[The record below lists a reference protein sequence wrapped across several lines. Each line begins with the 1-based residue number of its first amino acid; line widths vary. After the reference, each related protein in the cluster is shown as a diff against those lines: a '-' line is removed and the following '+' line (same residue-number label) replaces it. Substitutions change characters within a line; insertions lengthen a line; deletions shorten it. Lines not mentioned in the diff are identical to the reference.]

1 MELNEKEIDMNY
13 YIIVIIIAVILLIC
27 KLLYSKEEIFEEID
41 NFKQNLRNKFSPDEL
56 NLFCLTKLNTKINRD
71 YLDRSKYFIEKGMKQ
86 IFGKTLTD
94 IKKENNTNHSKKKV
108 NRRVTFNATVEE
120 SSN

>member
-1 MELNEKEIDMNY
+1 MEVSEKEIDVNY
-13 YIIVIIIAVILLIC
+13 YIIVVIIAIILLIC
-27 KLLYSKEEIFEEID
+27 KVFYSKEEIFEEID

-94 IKKENNTNHSKKKV
+94 IHKDSGSNHRKKKV
-108 NRRVTFNATVEE
+108 NRRVTFMATVEE
-120 SSN
+120 STN

>member
-1 MELNEKEIDMNY
+1 MEVSEKEIDMNY
-13 YIIVIIIAVILLIC
+13 YINDLIIAIILLIW
-27 KLLYSKEEIFEEID
+27 KVFYSKEEIFEEID
-41 NFKQNLRNKFSPDEL
+41 NFKKNLRNKFSPDEL

-94 IKKENNTNHSKKKV
+94 INKDSGSNHRKKKV
-108 NRRVTFNATVEE
+108 NRRVTFMATVEE
-120 SSN
+120 STN

>member
-94 IKKENNTNHSKKKV
+94 INKENNTNHSKKKV

-120 SSN
+120 STN

>member
-1 MELNEKEIDMNY
+1 MEVSEKEIDMNY
-13 YIIVIIIAVILLIC
+13 YIIFVIIAIILLIC
-27 KLLYSKEEIFEEID
+27 KVFYSKEEIFEEID

-94 IKKENNTNHSKKKV
+94 INKDSGSNHRKKKV
-108 NRRVTFNATVEE
+108 NRRVTFMATVEE
-120 SSN
+120 STN

>member
-1 MELNEKEIDMNY
+1 MEVSEKEIDMNY
-13 YIIVIIIAVILLIC
+13 YIIVLIIAIILLIC
-27 KLLYSKEEIFEEID
+27 KVFYSKEEIFEEID
-41 NFKQNLRNKFSPDEL
+41 SFKQNLRNKFSPDEL

-94 IKKENNTNHSKKKV
+94 INKDSGSNHRKKKV
-108 NRRVTFNATVEE
+108 NRRVTFMATVEE
-120 SSN
+120 STN

>member
-13 YIIVIIIAVILLIC
+13 YLIVIIIAIILLIC
-27 KLLYSKEEIFEEID
+27 KVIYSKEEIFEEID
-41 NFKQNLRNKFSPDEL
+41 NFKQNLKTKFSPDEL

-86 IFGKTLTD
+86 IFGRNITD
-94 IKKENNTNHSKKKV
+94 IKKEYNSSHSKKKV
-108 NRRVTFNATVEE
+108 NRKVTFMTTVEE
-120 SSN
+120 STN